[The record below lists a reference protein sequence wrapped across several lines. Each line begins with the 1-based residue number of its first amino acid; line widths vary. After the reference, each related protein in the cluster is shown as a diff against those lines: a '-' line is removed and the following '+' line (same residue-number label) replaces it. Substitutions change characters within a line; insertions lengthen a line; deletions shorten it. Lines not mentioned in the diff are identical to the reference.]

1 MLDAI
6 RKLIG
11 DSVPGT
17 PGTHSKVQVN
27 DVRVAACAL
36 LVELACADGEFS
48 AAEQARIMDI
58 LQRHFGVDEAG
69 ARLMLAEAAAANHD
83 AVDHFVFTRQVVK
96 DYDVAQRI
104 VLAEL
109 MWQVAYKANCV
120 RECVDTSFSCLAF
133 TNCRVQ
139 GCKEGVLN

>member
-6 RKLIG
+6 LKLIG

-48 AAEQARIMDI
+48 AAEQARTSWSSRSGD
-58 LQRHFGVDEAG
+58 QRMRRAADEEVDGGYQALSHRRQHLVFSHERTG
-69 ARLMLAEAAAANHD
+69 AQMRERVGAPSRHPSPCFDSGWAVRLSRLSS
-83 AVDHFVFTRQVVK
+83 
-96 DYDVAQRI
+96 Y
-104 VLAEL
+104 L
-109 MWQVAYKANCV
+109 
-120 RECVDTSFSCLAF
+120 CLKF
-133 TNCRVQ
+133 
-139 GCKEGVLN
+139 